1 VNAVDGELVV
11 ENQQEEQ
18 SEHERRHRVEEQGQ
32 PGEGAVRD
40 DLDLTADS
48 TPLSTPST
56 TQMMA
61 APMTRDTVIGTA
73 DFSTEFTDWPW

>member
-1 VNAVDGELVV
+1 MK
-11 ENQQEEQ
+11 
-18 SEHERRHRVEEQGQ
+18 
-32 PGEGAVRD
+32 VRSARD
-40 DLDLTADS
+40 RFRTADS

-73 DFSTEFTDWPW
+73 AFSTEFTDWPW